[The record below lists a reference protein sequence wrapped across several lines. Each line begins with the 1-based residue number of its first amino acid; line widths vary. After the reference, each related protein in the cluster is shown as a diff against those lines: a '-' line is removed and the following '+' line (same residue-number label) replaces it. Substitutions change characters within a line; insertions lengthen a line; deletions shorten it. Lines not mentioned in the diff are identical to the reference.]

1 MSEPIEP
8 PRIGPEMKR
17 ALVEL
22 GATGPVHPPRSES
35 ARAYAWLRKHRLQA
49 SVFRRLQNHGL
60 CTILVIK
67 TPGFYDSFA
76 GVTLTEKGRALLA
89 VWALKEPEPRPF
101 FHTSTG
107 RFSSAQPNLQG
118 LPRASR

>member
-17 ALVEL
+17 ALV
-22 GATGPVHPPRSES
+22 
-35 ARAYAWLRKHRLQA
+35 AWLRKHRLQA

-76 GVTLTEKGRALLA
+76 GVSLTEKGRALLA
-89 VWALKEPEPRPF
+89 VWALREEPKPF
-101 FHTSTG
+101 QLWGTETG
-107 RFSSAQPNLQG
+107 RTSSSRPNLQG